1 MWCSCYTH
9 ANKVL
14 LFDGSHIWIKKQ
26 GGLFDMTMDDYH
38 HGAEVCDVASTYM
51 LNVLSKKY
59 KANPILNFTVMI
71 H

>member
-1 MWCSCYTH
+1 
-9 ANKVL
+9 
-14 LFDGSHIWIKKQ
+14 
-26 GGLFDMTMDDYH
+26 MTMDDYH
-38 HGAEVCDVASTYM
+38 HGAEVCDVASTYK